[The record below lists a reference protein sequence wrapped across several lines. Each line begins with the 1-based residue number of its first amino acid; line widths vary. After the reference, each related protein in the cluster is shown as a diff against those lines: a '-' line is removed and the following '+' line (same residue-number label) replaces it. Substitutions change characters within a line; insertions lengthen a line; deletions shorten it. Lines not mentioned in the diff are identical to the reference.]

1 VEAGDGSVLAVLL
14 QDVALLLT
22 SDVHDHRDMLLNLS
36 SPSEFAPPN
45 AAISGERLSEI
56 GAARV
61 GSMLKGKWH
70 LDAVLGSGGTATVY
84 AATHRNGNR
93 VAVKVLHP
101 CFSSMPAERER
112 FAREGYFANKV
123 DHPDV
128 VRVLDEDVDDDGS
141 PFLVMELL
149 DGEPLVARWKAAGYR
164 LPVPEVLWM
173 ADRLLS
179 VLEAAHARGIVHR
192 DVKPENL
199 FLTAAG
205 GLKVLDFG
213 IARLRGVGSGTM
225 RGIVLGTPGFTAPEQ
240 ARGEWDI
247 VGARTDIW
255 AVGATLFALLT
266 GRLVHED
273 QQTAAHLLRVST
285 EPAPPVRQ
293 VEPNLPEAV
302 ARLID
307 RALSFSPE
315 ARFSS
320 AAEMRHNLAAAYRLT
335 TGQSLGDKRPGGE
348 IVSAPHTPTLRVS
361 TGTTVITNRSRTR
374 LRAAPID
381 RWDAIAMATAF
392 FALGGIVVGSLASG
406 QSNAGD
412 SVRGASVVAPAAPA
426 APVETATA
434 GTASPAAAPAMAN
447 GPEPTVAPPDMPT
460 VSAEPAAPEAPL
472 VVDDAESKVA
482 AANPIAPIAPN
493 PTAVQAPVAA
503 APTPPRPAA
512 ARPAARTPA
521 ASRPVVAAPAAPA
534 QEPTAPRTTVE
545 TAPLPVPAPPP
556 KRPVRAT
563 GDHFDFV
570 ETRR

>member
-1 VEAGDGSVLAVLL
+1 
-14 QDVALLLT
+14 
-22 SDVHDHRDMLLNLS
+22 MLLSLS
-36 SPSEFAPPN
+36 SPPELPASPN
-45 AAISGERLSEI
+45 AGVSGERLSEI

-61 GSMLKGKWH
+61 GTMLKSKWH

-101 CFSSMPAERER
+101 CFSTMPAERER
-112 FAREGYFANKV
+112 FAREGFFANKV
-123 DHPDV
+123 DHPDA
-128 VRVLDEDVDDDGS
+128 VRVLDEDVDDEGN

-149 DGEPLVARWKAAGYR
+149 DGEPLVARWKATGYR
-164 LPVPEVLWM
+164 LPVPEALWI
-173 ADRLLS
+173 ADRLLA
-179 VLEAAHARGIVHR
+179 VLEAAHGRGIVHR
-192 DVKPENL
+192 DIKPENL

-213 IARLRGVGSGTM
+213 IARLRGVGLGTM

-266 GRLVHED
+266 GRLVHEE

-293 VEPNLPEAV
+293 LEPTLPDSV

-307 RALSFSPE
+307 RSLSFTPD

-320 AAEMRHNLAAAYRLT
+320 AEEMRRAIAAAYRLT
-335 TGQSLGDKRPGGE
+335 TGQGLDDKRPGGD
-348 IVSAPHTPTLRVS
+348 VVATPSYAPTLRVS
-361 TGTTVITNRSRTR
+361 TGTTVITSRSRSQP
-374 LRAAPID
+374 RAASID

-392 FALGGIVVGSLASG
+392 FALGGIVVGSLAS
-406 QSNAGD
+406 SPSTAD
-412 SVRGASVVAPAAPA
+412 SARGPALVAPVASS
-426 APVETATA
+426 ATA
-434 GTASPAAAPAMAN
+434 ETPTASPPSPAAAPN
-447 GPEPTVAPPDMPT
+447 DTE
-460 VSAEPAAPEAPL
+460 SAAASPLGVLATSIEPAAAEPP
-472 VVDDAESKVA
+472 VVAESPA
-482 AANPIAPIAPN
+482 AAAPVVTRPIPARPVVRPRAPESRAVVPAPR
-493 PTAVQAPVAA
+493 PPAPAPVAVQ
-503 APTPPRPAA
+503 
-512 ARPAARTPA
+512 
-521 ASRPVVAAPAAPA
+521 SAPAPV
-534 QEPTAPRTTVE
+534 EPP
-545 TAPLPVPAPPP
+545 PAPPP
-556 KRPVRAT
+556 KRPRPPTA